1 MVSFRGVIRAIVE
14 PRGSIKTMPMGSF
27 LGYFVGILPVAVDRM
42 DRMSML
48 DMVQGA

>member
-1 MVSFRGVIRAIVE
+1 MVSFGGIMRAIVE
-14 PRGSIKTMPMGSF
+14 PRGSIKTMLMRSF

-42 DRMSML
+42 DRISML